1 MMKSCRLL
9 IISILIS
16 GCQSVEPDTSS
27 STPVKNGDTVFVHY
41 VGKVIDGE
49 IFEMTLDAEPRG
61 IIVGAQQTLPAFE
74 QALIGM
80 RAGESKN
87 FDLPHEQAFG
97 PYLEQPGMTHTLQR
111 SSLAH
116 TINPK
121 IGQQLNAAV
130 FLPGQQTD
138 QSQIVPVFVTAVT
151 EQTITVDANHP
162 LAGKNLN
169 FDVTVVEIQ
178 PGG

>member
-1 MMKSCRLL
+1 MMKVYLLL
-9 IISILIS
+9 IVSILIS
-16 GCQSVEPDTSS
+16 GCRGIESDTASS
-27 STPVKNGDTVFVHY
+27 AAAKNGDTVFVHY
-41 VGKVIDGE
+41 VGKVVDGE

-61 IIVGAQQTLPAFE
+61 IIVGAEQTLPAFE
-74 QALIGM
+74 QELIGM
-80 RAGESKN
+80 RAGESKSFN
-87 FDLPHEQAFG
+87 LSPEQAFG
-97 PYLEQPGMTHTLQR
+97 PYLDQPGMTHTLQR

-116 TINPK
+116 TINPE

-130 FLPGQQTD
+130 FLPGQPAD
-138 QSQIVPVFVTAVT
+138 QSQIVPVFITAVT

-169 FDVTVVEIQ
+169 FDVTVVDIQ